1 MAVVGQ
7 APALAVAPP
16 RKPPN
21 PPVHPLEVGDESV
34 MLWAVTAPVL
44 LAGPIA
50 RAHCPTA
57 RADEDTDPV
66 VVNAVLPDR
75 VTTTLDDALVLGF
88 VSATVIAETLTA
100 VTIPDAAPN
109 WPLPNRLPPGGREPE
124 APGEPLPPEVP
135 VLPEPNRPPAP
146 NPPPVPDPPPVRP
159 PKPPP
164 KLPVH
169 EPETGWLIETVVAV
183 IGSPNGV
190 DDDDAEVGLPKAE
203 THEPTV
209 TADAVVLVVWR
220 KVVLA
225 V

>member
-1 MAVVGQ
+1 
-7 APALAVAPP
+7 
-16 RKPPN
+16 
-21 PPVHPLEVGDESV
+21 

-66 VVNAVLPDR
+66 VLKVVLPDR
-75 VTTTLDDALVLGF
+75 VTTTLEDALVRGF
-88 VSATVIAETLTA
+88 VSATVTEEPLTA

-124 APGEPLPPEVP
+124 AAGEPLPPAPVP
-135 VLPEPNRPPAP
+135 PDPNRPPAP

-159 PKPPP
+159 PNPP
-164 KLPVH
+164 KPPVH

-183 IGSPNGV
+183 MGSPNGV

-203 THEPTV
+203 MHEPTV
-209 TADAVVLVVWR
+209 TADAVVVVVWR